1 MEKQKQWLIELLVKV
16 GVAQADTILLERQS
30 GESSSDVTVDQLNK
44 TYVELCKWVDVA
56 DNKVWL

>member
-56 DNKVWL
+56 DNKV